1 MSSGASARLA
11 CHDYRLTCVAGAQPA
26 RATLSLDGAATA
38 ATTGLA
44 RVLARRR
51 RPSQASAD
59 GDCHGAP
66 LLLGAAAPGGPCRA
80 GDSFV
85 APQCTAADLLPP
97 PPEPPPQ
104 ASAAGAAPVDVL
116 LATCDNAGHGLFALL
131 ERVVN
136 QVLLARRLRME
147 VYVFVGPVVLAG
159 PGCPL
164 LSQPYFDRRHGDNV
178 WEYFFRQPGAYRRG
192 DRSVGGRPVRS
203 LQVVSPESLYSPAQ
217 SAGGFT
223 QAYGPRSRRR
233 LPISPHISPYL
244 PISPHI
250 SRPEAYDASPSFDP
264 RARGERRRAAA
275 SVLANGSLVRPK
287 LLKHAWRLFAPWRR
301 ASSHVL
307 GLRDPQGGQQCRGAN
322 GASSQPE
329 AAYLRRVVAR
339 YGEWEGGGGELPSRP
354 ACAGGRAAG
363 GGVCGG
369 RALFQQGGG
378 MGHAQAACVT
388 CLRLVQKSGSDAL
401 LDSLLLSHC
410 DYLLH
415 AASALSEAAIWFAPR
430 LHDASLNL
438 QYTDR
443 LRSQRLPPWA
453 AAVGADDAAPFC
465 DALARGC
472 EVDAA
477 ARSARG
483 QPLLRRGQCAA
494 CDAWVG
500 RRARRTARASRRVA
514 AGSCAG
520 AGLRPLTEAECVAY
534 ARAGGLTHLGSSSEP
549 SEPRGCALWRGA
561 TTEFNRAPAG
571 GGAPAPGC
579 ETLRGAE
586 GECVCAPPTGS

>member
-1 MSSGASARLA
+1 MCFIYLFLVPNINTWSTWSSRQPHLRCNVYMSSGASARLA

-26 RATLSLDGAATA
+26 RATLSIDGAATA

-223 QAYGPRSRRR
+223 QVYGPRSR
-233 LPISPHISPYL
+233 I
-244 PISPHI
+244 
-250 SRPEAYDASPSFDP
+250 
-264 RARGERRRAAA
+264 
-275 SVLANGSLVRPK
+275 
-287 LLKHAWRLFAPWRR
+287 
-301 ASSHVL
+301 
-307 GLRDPQGGQQCRGAN
+307 
-322 GASSQPE
+322 
-329 AAYLRRVVAR
+329 RVFM
-339 YGEWEGGGGELPSRP
+339 YP
-354 ACAGGRAAG
+354 
-363 GGVCGG
+363 
-369 RALFQQGGG
+369 
-378 MGHAQAACVT
+378 
-388 CLRLVQKSGSDAL
+388 
-401 LDSLLLSHC
+401 
-410 DYLLH
+410 
-415 AASALSEAAIWFAPR
+415 
-430 LHDASLNL
+430 N
-438 QYTDR
+438 
-443 LRSQRLPPWA
+443 
-453 AAVGADDAAPFC
+453 
-465 DALARGC
+465 
-472 EVDAA
+472 
-477 ARSARG
+477 
-483 QPLLRRGQCAA
+483 
-494 CDAWVG
+494 
-500 RRARRTARASRRVA
+500 
-514 AGSCAG
+514 
-520 AGLRPLTEAECVAY
+520 
-534 ARAGGLTHLGSSSEP
+534 
-549 SEPRGCALWRGA
+549 
-561 TTEFNRAPAG
+561 
-571 GGAPAPGC
+571 
-579 ETLRGAE
+579 
-586 GECVCAPPTGS
+586 